1 MTNVV
6 LLKEKVE
13 KSGLKAKAIYERL
26 GISKASWYLKR
37 SGKRP
42 FTAQEIQKLCEIL
55 RITSLREKENIFF
68 ADV

>member
-1 MTNVV
+1 MTDVV
-6 LLKEKVE
+6 LLIEKIE
-13 KSGLKAKAIYERL
+13 ESGLKAKAIYEKL

-42 FTAQEIQKLCEIL
+42 FTAWEIQKLCEIL
-55 RITSLREKENIFF
+55 RITSLREKERIFF

>member
-6 LLKEKVE
+6 LLKEKIE
-13 KSGLKAKAIYERL
+13 GSGLKAKAIYERL

-37 SGKRP
+37 AGKRP